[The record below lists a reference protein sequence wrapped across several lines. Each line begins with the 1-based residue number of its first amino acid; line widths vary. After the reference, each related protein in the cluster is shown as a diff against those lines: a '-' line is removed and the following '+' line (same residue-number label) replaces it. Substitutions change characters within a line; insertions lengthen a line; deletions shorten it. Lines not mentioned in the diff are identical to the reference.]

1 MAQALSHQHKI
12 PHALVQIFKSKG
24 KSLHDRM
31 DALIG
36 VIDFL
41 PTKESSCQN

>member
-1 MAQALSHQHKI
+1 LAQAHLRQHKI
-12 PHALVQIFKSKG
+12 PRALVGILKNKG

-31 DALIG
+31 DVPAK

-41 PTKESSCQN
+41 PIEESACQS

>member
-1 MAQALSHQHKI
+1 MAQVHLHNHKI
-12 PHALVQIFKSKG
+12 PHALVGILKNKG

-31 DALIG
+31 DVHVG

-41 PTKESSCQN
+41 PAKELACQS